1 MYRPAVCVAP
11 LASRTAL
18 AASLLL
24 LAATCARAADS
35 QLERYQEAL
44 SQHPA
49 ALRYYDFAELTP
61 DSPTAPSLAGDEAPL
76 RYVEA
81 EPLRLVEGARPG
93 TKAVRL
99 DRGYL
104 QGEPFEVGEEG
115 ITVTIR
121 FRKHG
126 QGAHLGN
133 DRPNGMLFALG
144 NGYWEGLRVWTPN
157 PAGTLHFEIGRPQP
171 QNAFGMGT
179 AEPASDGT
187 WHHLAATWDRRQMR
201 LYLNGVLL
209 RAADFDGDY
218 TPPAGAF
225 RVGYAGAGI
234 GSLAMDVDEVAVFR
248 GALAADEILAQT
260 FFRGS
265 VPEPVRGPI
274 RQATDAIARDD
285 WPTAEAAFAAL
296 AEDEGVPAGYRA
308 VAKIGRGRALRQQN
322 QPQAALA
329 EFARVAA
336 DAQLPETLRMA
347 AARLTLHYERG
358 VMGAAAP
365 REVFERLLE
374 EEALTG
380 RDRLAAKLGFA
391 ERLLDEGEAEAAR
404 RIFNEILESGELSGS
419 DAWNLR
425 LQRAHAYLAAG
436 DYAAARDAYDAL
448 AGADEVPPEV
458 RGIARLTAAHSRFL
472 EEDYSAAAAAF
483 GGIAEDGDLLPHH
496 RWEAGERRSEMERLA
511 QGQPARDPAASR
523 TKLRELPEPGATFFV
538 APDGDDSAAGTE
550 AAPFATLAR
559 ARDAIRELRAE
570 GELPVGGVTTFVRGG
585 LYRAEEAFAL
595 SEEDSGTEAA
605 PIVYRAYPG
614 ETPRFHGGVELIGF
628 EPVTDEAVLAR
639 LPEAARDHVLQVDL
653 AAAGIDDVGSL
664 GLRGFGLSGANAHP
678 WVDLYVDG
686 RPMELAR
693 WPNEGF
699 VETGPVHRGGFRT
712 DEAGQPGEFEY
723 PTDRPER
730 WSQADDAWMF
740 GYWGHLW
747 AGRTVRI
754 AEIDV
759 EQGRFATEHGTSY
772 GFRQGM
778 PFYVFNLLEELER
791 PGEWFLD
798 RTAGIL
804 YLYPPHD
811 LAEAT
816 IELPLLADPF
826 VQMQEVHHV
835 VLKGLV
841 FELGRGGGAVIQGG
855 SDVLLAGCTFR
866 RLGAN
871 AVVVSGGRRHGVFG
885 CDLYTLG
892 AGGVRMAGGE
902 RATLTPGEHFV
913 ENTLVRDFTRVD
925 RVYAPAVH
933 LDGVGNRI
941 AHNLFHDSPHH
952 GMRVEGFEHTI
963 EMNEVHSVVYESDD
977 QSGIDMFGNPAYR
990 GNVIRYNFWHH
1001 IGSGHSVAGQAG
1013 IRLDDF
1019 ISATLVYGNV
1029 FFRAAGGRFGAVQ
1042 IHGGK
1047 DNIVDNN
1054 LFIDCQ
1060 YAVSFSAWGERRW
1073 REGLASEWIR
1083 RAISAGGVDISQP
1096 PFSDRYPDLARME
1109 EDHDRNFHWR
1119 NVAVEC
1125 GRFAVRDPN
1134 RNEFLD
1140 NLLLG
1145 EDPGFADPAGRD
1157 FSLPADAPLF
1167 RRLGFRPIP
1176 FDEIGL
1182 YEEEH
1187 RASWPVRHEIT
1198 PHYVPAR

>member
-1 MYRPAVCVAP
+1 MTRYRFSVATGLLVVFLMLP
-11 LASRTAL
+11 
-18 AASLLL
+18 AASVVG
-24 LAATCARAADS
+24 AADI
-35 QLERYQEAL
+35 QHERYQQAL
-44 SQHPA
+44 RQQPEV
-49 ALRYYDFAELTP
+49 LRYYDFAGL
-61 DSPTAPSLAGDEAPL
+61 APGSLAAPNLAGAEAPL
-76 RYVEA
+76 TYVEA

-93 TKAVRL
+93 TQAVRL

-115 ITVTIR
+115 ITLAIR

-133 DRPNGMLFALG
+133 DRPNGMLFAVG

-171 QNAFGMGT
+171 QNAFGLST
-179 AEPASDGT
+179 AEPATDGT

-201 LYLNGVLL
+201 LYLNGILL
-209 RAADFDGDY
+209 RAADFEGDY

-234 GSLAMDVDEVAVFR
+234 GSLVMDVDEVAVFR
-248 GALAADEILAQT
+248 GALAADEILAQA
-260 FFRGS
+260 FFRGR
-265 VPEPVRGPI
+265 VPEPVRGPY
-274 RQATDAIARDD
+274 RQATEASALGD
-285 WPTAEAAFAAL
+285 WPAAEAAFTAIS
-296 AEDEGVPAGYRA
+296 EDDRIPPGYRA
-308 VAKIGRGRALRQQN
+308 VAQIGRGRALRQQN

-329 EFARVAA
+329 EFAQVAA
-336 DAQLPETLRMA
+336 DAQVPEPLRMA
-347 AARLTLHYERG
+347 AARMTLHYERG
-358 VMGAAAP
+358 VAGAAAP
-365 REVFERLLE
+365 REVYERLLE
-374 EEALTG
+374 EEGLTG
-380 RDRLAAKLGFA
+380 NDRLAAMLGLA
-391 ERLLDEGEAEAAR
+391 ERLLNEGQAEEAR
-404 RIFNEILESGELSGS
+404 RVFDEILESEVFSGS
-419 DAWNLR
+419 DAWSLR
-425 LQRAHAYLAAG
+425 LQGAHAYLSAG
-436 DYAAARDAYDAL
+436 DHAAAREAYDAL
-448 AGADEVPPEV
+448 AEAAEAPPEV
-458 RGIARLTAAHSRFL
+458 RGIARLTAAHSHFL
-472 EEDYSAAAAAF
+472 ENDYSAAAAAF
-483 GGIAEDGDLLPHH
+483 AGVAEDEGLLPHH
-496 RWEAGERRSEMERLA
+496 RWEAGERRDEVERLA
-511 QGQPARDPAASR
+511 QGEPARDPGASR
-523 TKLRELPEPGATFFV
+523 TRVRELPEPGATFFV

-559 ARDAIRELRAE
+559 ARDAVRALRRE
-570 GELPVGGVTTFVRGG
+570 GSLPPGGVRVFVRGG
-585 LYRAEEAFAL
+585 LYRAEETFAL

-614 ETPRFHGGVELIGF
+614 ETPRFHGGVELSGF
-628 EPVTDEAVLAR
+628 QPVTDEAVLAR
-639 LPEAARDHVLQVDL
+639 LPEAARDHVVMVDL
-653 AAAGIDDVGSL
+653 TAAGIDEFGSL

-686 RPMELAR
+686 QPMELAR

-699 VETGPVHRGGFRT
+699 VQTGAVHRGGMGT
-712 DEAGQPGEFEY
+712 DQAGQPGEFDY

-730 WSQADDAWMF
+730 WNQADDAWMF

-754 AEIDV
+754 AEIDL
-759 EQGRFATEHGTSY
+759 ERGRFATEHGTSY
-772 GFRQGM
+772 GFREGM
-778 PFYVFNLLEELER
+778 PFYVFNVLEELER

-798 RTAGIL
+798 RTTGIL
-804 YLYPPHD
+804 YLYPPRD
-811 LAEAT
+811 LDEAVV
-816 IELPLLADPF
+816 ELPLLADPF
-826 VQMQEVHHV
+826 VRMENVRHV
-835 VLKGLV
+835 TLRGLV
-841 FELGRGGGAVIQGG
+841 FELGRSGGAVIQGG

-866 RLGAN
+866 CLGTN
-871 AVVVSGGRRHGVFG
+871 AVVVNGGRRHGVLG

-892 AGGVRMAGGE
+892 AGGVVMAGGD

-913 ENTLVRDFTRVD
+913 ENTLVRDFTRID
-925 RVYAPAVH
+925 RVYAPAIH

-963 EMNEVHSVVYESDD
+963 ELNEIHSVVYESDD

-1001 IGSGHSVAGQAG
+1001 VGSGHSVAGQAG

-1019 ISATLVYGNV
+1019 ISATLMYSNV
-1029 FFRAAGGRFGAVQ
+1029 FYRAAGGQFGAIQ

-1047 DNIVDNN
+1047 DNIADNN

-1060 YAVSFSAWGERRW
+1060 YAVSFSPWGEKRW
-1073 REGLASEWIR
+1073 REGLASDWIR

-1109 EDHDRNFHWR
+1109 EDANRNFLWR
-1119 NVAVEC
+1119 NVAVDC
-1125 GRFAVRDPN
+1125 GRFAVRDPD

-1182 YEEEH
+1182 YEDEH

-1198 PHYVPAR
+1198 PHYIPAR